1 MFKKL
6 LSETALYGL
15 SSMVGRALNY
25 LLVPFYTKIFA
36 PEAFGIVTELYAYI
50 AFLNVVF
57 TYGMETAYFRFAT
70 KDSVQKDTIYN
81 VSLSAI
87 MFSSMVLSMVLVV
100 FAQPIANALQYPD
113 QAYLIAWI
121 ALILAIDA
129 IVAIPF
135 ARLRL
140 EGKAAY
146 FASAKLANIML
157 NIGLNYALLVFIPT
171 YFPHSFFGKPDV
183 SAVFLA
189 NLLANAMLI
198 PILFRL
204 FLVFRFKLNLSTLKP
219 MLQYAYPLLFM
230 GLAGMVNEVL
240 DRILLK
246 QLLPENYYPGIST
259 LAAVGIYGAC
269 YKLSI
274 FMSLAIQAFRYAS
287 EPFFFARSQDKN
299 APDLYARVMHWF
311 VIVCA
316 FIFLLIC
323 LHLDSLQFILR
334 QASYR
339 TGLGVVPVL
348 LLANLF
354 LGVYYNLSVWYK
366 LTDKTYFGTTLTF
379 VGAGITLV
387 FNFTLIPIMGYMGA
401 AYATLICY
409 ASIAALSYYFGNKY
423 FPVPYKTGSALMYI
437 GVAVLLVTLQKYV
450 VIQEQ
455 WLGFFVANLFLLPFV
470 VLVYLKEIKSNIQ
483 Q

>member
-25 LLVPFYTKIFA
+25 LLVPFYTHIFA
-36 PEAFGIVTELYAYI
+36 PAAFGIVTELYAYI

-70 KDSVQKDTIYN
+70 KESVQKDTIYN

-87 MFSSMVLSMVLVV
+87 MVSSMVLSMVLII

-113 QAYLIAWI
+113 QSYLITWI

-157 NIGLNYALLVFIPT
+157 NIGLNYALLVLIPA
-171 YFPHSFFGKPDV
+171 YFPQSFFGKPGV

-246 QLLPENYYPGIST
+246 QLLPENFYPGIST

-316 FIFLLIC
+316 FIFLLISIN
-323 LHLDSLQFILR
+323 LDTLQYILR

-339 TGLGVVPVL
+339 SGLSVVPVL

-354 LGVYYNLSVWYK
+354 LGIYYNLSVWYK
-366 LTDKTYFGTTLTF
+366 LTDKTYFGTLLTA
-379 VGAGITLV
+379 VGASITLA
-387 FNFTLIPIMGYMGA
+387 FLFLLIPIFGYLGA

-409 ASIAALSYYFGNKY
+409 ASIASLSYYYGNKY
-423 FPVPYKTGSALMYI
+423 FPVPYQVGSALLYI
-437 GVAVLLVTLQKYV
+437 GFACVLVYFQKYV
-450 VIQEQ
+450 AIQNQ
-455 WLGFFVANLFLLPFV
+455 YLAIFVANLFLLPFV
-470 VLVYLKEIKSNIQ
+470 VLVYLKERKNKMPQ
-483 Q
+483 

>member
-1 MFKKL
+1 MLKKL
-6 LSETALYGL
+6 LSQTALYGL
-15 SSMVGRALNY
+15 SSMIGRALNY

-70 KDSVQKDTIYN
+70 KDSLQKDAIYN

-87 MFSSMVLSMVLVV
+87 LVSSTVLGALLFV
-100 FAQPIANALQYPD
+100 FAQPIANVLHYPN
-113 QAYLIAWI
+113 QAYLISWI
-121 ALILAIDA
+121 AAILAIDA

-135 ARLRL
+135 AKLRL

-146 FASAKLANIML
+146 FAGAKLTNIVL
-157 NIGLNYALLVFIPT
+157 NIALNYILLVYIPNH
-171 YFPHSFFGKPDV
+171 YPDSYFGKPDV
-183 SAVFLA
+183 GYVFLA
-189 NLLANAMLI
+189 NLVANALLI
-198 PILFRL
+198 PILLQSFIS
-204 FLVFRFKLNLSTLKP
+204 FRFKLDLEILKP
-219 MLQYAYPLLFM
+219 MLKYAYPLLFM

-246 QLLPENYYPGIST
+246 QLLPENFYPGISK

-299 APDLYARVMHWF
+299 APELYARVMHWF

-316 FIFLLIC
+316 AIFLLISIN
-323 LHLDSLQFILR
+323 LDTLQHILR
-334 QASYR
+334 QPIYR
-339 TGLGVVPVL
+339 TGLVVVPVL

-366 LTDKTYFGTTLTF
+366 LTDKTYFGTWLTF
-379 VGAGITLV
+379 AGAGITLA
-387 FNFTLIPIMGYMGA
+387 FNFALIPIMGYLGA

-409 ASIAALSYYFGNKY
+409 ASIAGLSYYFGNKY
-423 FPVPYKTGSALMYI
+423 FPVPYKLQSAIMYI
-437 GVAVLLVTLQKYV
+437 VVAIVLVIAQKQIHIENIWINFIV
-450 VIQEQ
+450 ENS
-455 WLGFFVANLFLLPFV
+455 FFLPFIA
-470 VLVYLKEIKSNIQ
+470 LVWWNEKMRKA
-483 Q
+483 

>member
-25 LLVPFYTKIFA
+25 LLVPFYTHIFA
-36 PEAFGIVTELYAYI
+36 PAAFGIVTELYAYI
-50 AFLNVVF
+50 AFLNVVY

-87 MFSSMVLSMVLVV
+87 LASSVLLGALLLI
-100 FAQPIANALQYPD
+100 FAQPIADALHYSD
-113 QAYLIAWI
+113 QAYLISWI
-121 ALILAIDA
+121 AAILAIDA

-146 FASAKLANIML
+146 FAGAKLANIML
-157 NIGLNYALLVFIPT
+157 NISLNFVLLVYIPDH
-171 YFPHSFFGKPDV
+171 YPDSYFGKPDV
-183 SAVFLA
+183 GYVFLA
-189 NLLANAMLI
+189 NLIANAMLI
-198 PILFRL
+198 PILYQS
-204 FLVFRFKLNLSTLKP
+204 FLVFRFKLDLHILKP
-219 MLQYAYPLLFM
+219 MLRYAYPLLFM

-246 QLLPENYYPGIST
+246 QLLPENFYPGIST

-311 VIVCA
+311 VIACT
-316 FIFLLIC
+316 FIFLLISIN
-323 LHLDSLQFILR
+323 LDTLQYILR

-339 TGLGVVPVL
+339 SGLSVVPVL

-354 LGVYYNLSVWYK
+354 LGIYYNLSVWYK
-366 LTDKTYFGTTLTF
+366 LTDKTYFGTILTAVGASITLTF
-379 VGAGITLV
+379 L
-387 FNFTLIPIMGYMGA
+387 FLLIPIFGYLGA

-409 ASIAALSYYFGNKY
+409 ASIAALSYYYGNKY
-423 FPVPYKTGSALMYI
+423 FPVPYQVGPALLYI
-437 GVAVLLVTLQKYV
+437 GLACGLVYFQKYV
-450 VIQEQ
+450 AIQNQ
-455 WLGFFVANLFLLPFV
+455 YVAIFVANLFLLPFV
-470 VLVYLKEIKSNIQ
+470 VLVYLKERKNKMPQ
-483 Q
+483 